1 MLKIQDTVSIIKDE
15 NKEAAKVAARL
26 TAGNILNDRAVKI
39 ITPKLPLVAKGYAQ
53 TEVGKA
59 VIANVVAGAIIHFAP
74 TNDKAVM
81 ASQAMVH
88 SAMANLVGS
97 FNIEEMVN
105 DFIDGINLDVLKTD
119 DVETEVE
126 EAR

>member
-1 MLKIQDTVSIIKDE
+1 MLKITDTLSVLTEE

-26 TAGNILNDRAVKI
+26 TAGNILNDRAVKL
-39 ITPKLPLVAKGYAQ
+39 ITPQIPMMARGYAQ

-59 VIANVVAGAIIHFAP
+59 IIANVVAGAIVTFAP

-81 ASQAMVH
+81 ASQAMIH

-105 DFIDGINLDVLKTD
+105 EFLSGINLDAIT
-119 DVETEVE
+119 TEVE
-126 EAR
+126 EA